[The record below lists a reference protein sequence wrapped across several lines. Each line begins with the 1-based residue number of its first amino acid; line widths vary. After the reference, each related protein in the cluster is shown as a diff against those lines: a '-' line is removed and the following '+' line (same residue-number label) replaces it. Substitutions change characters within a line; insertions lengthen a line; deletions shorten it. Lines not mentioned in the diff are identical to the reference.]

1 MRGSFRGPDE
11 TLQSHFSP
19 HKRKISTREIN
30 GLNRCSDML
39 ALLMRLSIVP
49 TDIQRVYGTLP
60 TLQTQSHVL
69 ETAQADT
76 VAKV

>member
-11 TLQSHFSP
+11 TQRSYFSL
-19 HKRKISTREIN
+19 HRRKISTREIN

-49 TDIQRVYGTLP
+49 TDVQRVYSTLP
-60 TLQTQSHVL
+60 TLPKQLRATRSQKCSYPY
-69 ETAQADT
+69 
-76 VAKV
+76 